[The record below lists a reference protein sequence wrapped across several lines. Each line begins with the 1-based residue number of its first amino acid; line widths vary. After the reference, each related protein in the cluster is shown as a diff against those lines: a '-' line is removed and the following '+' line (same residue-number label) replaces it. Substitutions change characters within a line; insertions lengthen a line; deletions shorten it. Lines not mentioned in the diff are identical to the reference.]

1 MERRIFEPEHE
12 TFRASFRRFVEREVS
27 PHAERWRAQGQVDR
41 KAFLRAGENGYLL
54 MWADEAY
61 GGAGVR
67 DFRYEQII
75 IEENTR
81 KGEPGFYMT
90 LHSRLVAPYIGELGS
105 EDQKVRFLPGCVRGE
120 TILGIAMTE
129 PDAGS
134 DLAGMRMQ
142 AKDCGDHWLL
152 NGAKTY
158 ISNGQIG
165 DLFVVA
171 ARTVPDKRHGLGLF
185 LVESGAQGFTR
196 GRHLKKM
203 GLKAQ
208 DTSELFFNQVR
219 VPKADVLGDPTQGFY
234 YLARFLAEERLIG
247 SCSYLAH
254 AQEAFEITLD
264 FVRARRLFG
273 RPLGAFQ
280 NTRFKMAQMR
290 AQIDALQVF
299 VDHCVTEH
307 NAGRLT
313 ADVAAEAKLLASE
326 LEGRVMD
333 ECVQLHGGAGYME
346 EYRICRMYTDAR
358 VSRIFAGSSEIML
371 EIISRAIGL
380 DDRKMK

>member
-41 KAFLRAGENGYLL
+41 EAFLRAGENGYLL
-54 MWADEAY
+54 LWADEAY